1 MVKTSKACCSASAS
15 DLLAL
20 WMAGGCSVEQE
31 KCCCTQRRRPPSCG
45 DFLLTPELYNLVTY
59 GHRSTPMETPD
70 FYTNIARKGM
80 FSRSAPKKWALYVS
94 THGIFFWC
102 FWGGCLFLDACKL
115 GGVLGEEFFCLMNEF
130 RFGHHLELQHFT
142 WLRGAYPQFQLP
154 LDSPHYKGGSLWLV
168 PYKSCKQILTCRYK
182 SDRRPQIF
190 KEKTGPIYW
199 NLLSSDLSFFLCLDS
214 DCL

>member
-1 MVKTSKACCSASAS
+1 MLLYPKKAAAF
-15 DLLAL
+15 L
-20 WMAGGCSVEQE
+20 WFSPD
-31 KCCCTQRRRPPSCG
+31 TWI
-45 DFLLTPELYNLVTY
+45 LYNLVAY

-80 FSRSAPKKWALYVS
+80 FSRPAPKKWVLYVYWPMAF
-94 THGIFFWC
+94 IFLVFLRWMPVSGRLQVG
-102 FWGGCLFLDACKL
+102 WGFRSGVFLFD
-115 GGVLGEEFFCLMNEF
+115 EWIQID
-130 RFGHHLELQHFT
+130 HHLELQHFT

-182 SDRRPQIF
+182 SDRRPQMF
-190 KEKTGPIYW
+190 KEKNGPIYW
-199 NLLSSDLSFFLCLDS
+199 NSLSSDLSFFLCLDS